1 MDVIVSGAKGKMG
14 STLVRLLLRT
24 SGAHLSGGID
34 RNADGSEGF
43 NCVKSA
49 EQVVWPADV
58 IVDFSN
64 RTQTRE
70 ILSIAVSQRLPL
82 VIGTTGQTAED
93 MAEIRKAAEKIPIL
107 ISANFAV
114 CYPNIRA
121 IVAEAVAALDP
132 CEVKITEIH
141 GVHKNDRPSGTA
153 KAFANDIL
161 SGNANIPVEIIS
173 KREDDVKGI
182 HEITVK
188 GANEKLTIIHEII
201 SRDAFAHGALDAAKR
216 LIGRTPGFYTE

>member
-34 RNADGSEGF
+34 RNTDGSEGF

-49 EQVVWPADV
+49 EQAVWPADV

-70 ILSIAVSQRLPL
+70 IVSFAVSRRLPL
-82 VIGTTGQTAED
+82 VIGTTGQTPED
-93 MAEIRKAAEKIPIL
+93 MVEIRKAAEIISIL
-107 ISANFAV
+107 MTANFAV
-114 CYPNIRA
+114 CYPLIRSV
-121 IVAEAVAALDP
+121 VAETVGALEA
-132 CEVKITEIH
+132 CEVTITEIH
-141 GVHKNDRPSGTA
+141 GVHKKDSPSGTA
-153 KAFANDIL
+153 KAFASDIL

-173 KREDDVKGI
+173 KREADVKGI

-188 GANEKLTIIHEII
+188 GADEKLTIIHEII
-201 SRDAFAHGALDAAKR
+201 SRDSFAHGALEAAKR
-216 LIGRTPGFYTE
+216 LTGRSPGLYTE